1 MKKIL
6 QIVDSLEYVET
17 NGFQHQLLKTLQQ
30 ETDLLTVP
38 ITKLERH
45 HLEGRIVLSTLKLR
59 SLVKHVDLLRFILGN
74 IPLYVYDQD
83 PWESHMDEGSYR
95 GSYKMICSKLNV
107 VSFLNPSKW
116 WSDHINSR
124 GSPSKFIKIW
134 ILPEYC
140 GSKLFGQRSID
151 VGFMGQLHP
160 FRKESFESLKTLG
173 VDVATFPGD
182 SYTAYLSKVSDMKFF
197 PHYEPARWHVDGKLI
212 ECSALYG
219 KTVEVM
225 ARGTFCLRE
234 KCVEATHWGLTKN
247 PLLLE
252 FESLEEFVEK
262 VRRVQSLPIE
272 VVDSMIET
280 GVKMIVEDVGWK
292 SVVEAIDEA

>member
-6 QIVDSLEYVET
+6 QIVDSIEYVTT

-30 ETDLLTVP
+30 ETDLLIVP
-38 ITKLERH
+38 LDRLDISH
-45 HLEGRIVLSTLKLR
+45 CAGRIVLSTLKLR
-59 SLVKHVDLLRFILGN
+59 SVVKHVDRLRSIIGQT
-74 IPLYVYDQD
+74 PLYIYDQD
-83 PWESHMDEGSYR
+83 PWESFMDEGSYR
-95 GSYKMICSKLNV
+95 GSYKMLQSRLNV

-116 WSDHINSR
+116 WSELITST

-140 GSKLFGQRSID
+140 ASKLFEHRSID

-160 FRKESFESLKTLG
+160 FRKESFESLKKLG
-173 VDVATFPGD
+173 LDVSVFSSSNYD
-182 SYTAYLSKVSDMKFF
+182 AYLSKVSDMKFF
-197 PHYEPARWHVDGKLI
+197 PHYEPARWHVDGKLV

-234 KCVEATHWGLTKN
+234 KCSEASYWNLSQN

-252 FESLEEFVEK
+252 FSSLDEFVEK
-262 VRRVQSLPIE
+262 VRRIQSLPVSE
-272 VVDSMIET
+272 VNSMVES
-280 GVKMIVEDVGWK
+280 GVKMIIEDTGWK